1 MPSEPNWSRD
11 ISNTSVCTWF
21 YAVAIINATLAV
33 AGVLVALLNK
43 KAPVG
48 VILYFLVFGS
58 FSFFNAWF
66 LFVVCSRGLH
76 EGFKSRHAEHSL
88 RQNKRGH

>member
-11 ISNTSVCTWF
+11 ISNSSVCTWF
-21 YAVAIINATLAV
+21 YAFAIINAIVAV
-33 AGVLVALLNK
+33 AGILGAVLYK

-48 VILYFLVFGS
+48 VILYLLIFGS
-58 FSFFNAWF
+58 ISFFNAWF

-76 EGFKSRHAEHSL
+76 EGFVYTREK
-88 RQNKRGH
+88 KD